1 MNFGEILSKA
11 WKVIW
16 KHKILWLFGVLAGC
30 GAAGSGGSGGG
41 GGGGGSSIST
51 TYQSGNWDGF
61 ESMAPSAHRGLYEFF
76 RTLADIPTGV
86 WVAIGIGLFL
96 AMIVFSVL
104 FLMLGT
110 LGITG
115 VVKGTSMADEA
126 GEDEK
131 PLSLKAIFGGLKPFY
146 WKVFLFNL
154 GYQIAGMV
162 VGLMLVLPIILLTV
176 FTCGFGLLLLIPVGW
191 FVSLMVTFTTIAMVE
206 EELAVFKA
214 ISRAWQVLK
223 KNIGNALLM
232 FLILGAGQIIIG
244 LLLALLILMSITPL
258 VINGIATSFQ
268 TITTG
273 SVITGIML
281 LIFIPLIAFLGGV
294 LRAYVWG
301 AWTLTYRRLVGGE
314 SAEPEVLS
322 TKKTTA
328 KAD

>member
-16 KHKILWLFGVLAGC
+16 KHKILWLFGILAGC
-30 GAAGSGGSGGG
+30 GAAGSGGSNGG
-41 GGGGGSSIST
+41 GGGGGSSISSQL
-51 TYQSGNWDGF
+51 QSGNWDGF
-61 ESMAPSAHRGLYEFF
+61 DSMMPSAHRGLNEFF

-86 WVAIGIGLFL
+86 WVAIGIGIFL

-131 PLSLKAIFGGLKPFY
+131 PLSLKTIFTGLKASY

-154 GYQIAGMV
+154 GYQIAGFI
-162 VGLMLVLPIILLTV
+162 VGLMLVLPIILLAV
-176 FTCGFGLLLLIPVGW
+176 FTCGFGLLLLIPIGW

-206 EELAVFKA
+206 EELGVFKA

-232 FLILGAGQIIIG
+232 FLILGVGQIIIG
-244 LLLALLILMSITPL
+244 LLLALPIIMSFTPL

-273 SVITGIML
+273 LVITGIML
-281 LIFIPLIAFLGGV
+281 LIFIPLMVFLGGV

-301 AWTLTYRRLVGGE
+301 AWTLTYRRLVNGE

-322 TKKTTA
+322 TKKTDD

>member
-1 MNFGEILSKA
+1 MNFGEILSKT

-16 KHKILWLFGVLAGC
+16 KHKILWLFGFLAGC
-30 GAAGSGGSGGG
+30 GAVGSSGGG
-41 GGGGGSSIST
+41 GGGGGSAAST
-51 TYQSGNWDGF
+51 NYQQGNWDGF
-61 ESMAPSAHRGLYEFF
+61 DSMMPSTHRGINEFF
-76 RTLADIPTGV
+76 RMLADIPTGV
-86 WVAIGIGLFL
+86 WIAIGIGIFL
-96 AMIVFSVL
+96 AIIVFSVL

-131 PLSLKAIFGGLKPFY
+131 PLSLKAIFMGLKPFY

-154 GYQIAGMV
+154 GYQIAGFI
-162 VGLMLVLPIILLTV
+162 VGLMLVLPIILLAV
-176 FTCGFGLLLLIPVGW
+176 CTCGFGLLLMIPIGW
-191 FVSLMVTFTTIAMVE
+191 LVSLMVTFTTIAMVE
-206 EELAVFKA
+206 EKLDVFKA
-214 ISRAWQVLK
+214 IGRAWKVLIR
-223 KNIGNALLM
+223 NLGNVLLM
-232 FLILGAGQIIIG
+232 FLILGVGQIIIG
-244 LLLALLILMSITPL
+244 LLLALPILMSFTPL

-273 SVITGIML
+273 LVITGILL
-281 LIFIPLIAFLGGV
+281 LIFVPLTAFLGGV

-301 AWTLTYRRLVGGE
+301 AWTLTYRRLVSGE

-322 TKKTTA
+322 TKKRGD

>member
-16 KHKILWLFGVLAGC
+16 KHKILWLFGFLAGC
-30 GAAGSGGSGGG
+30 GAVGSSGGG
-41 GGGGGSSIST
+41 GGGGGSVAST
-51 TYQSGNWDGF
+51 NYQQGNWNGF
-61 ESMAPSAHRGLYEFF
+61 DFMAPSANRGVQQFF

-86 WVAIGIGLFL
+86 WIAIGIGIFL

-126 GEDEK
+126 GEEEK
-131 PLSLKAIFGGLKPFY
+131 PLSLKAIFMGLKPFY

-154 GYQIAGMV
+154 GYQIAGFI
-162 VGLMLVLPIILLTV
+162 VGLMLVLPIILLAV
-176 FTCGFGLLLLIPVGW
+176 FTCGFGLLLMIPIGW
-191 FVSLMVTFTTIAMVE
+191 LVSLMVTFTTIAMVE
-206 EELAVFKA
+206 EKLDVFKA
-214 ISRAWQVLK
+214 IGRAWKVLI
-223 KNIGNALLM
+223 KNLGNVLLM
-232 FLILGAGQIIIG
+232 FLILGVGQIIIG
-244 LLLALLILMSITPL
+244 LLLALPILMSFTPL

-273 SVITGIML
+273 LVITGILL
-281 LIFIPLIAFLGGV
+281 LIFVPLTAFLGGV

-301 AWTLTYRRLVGGE
+301 AWTLTYRNLISGE

-322 TKKTTA
+322 TKKRGD